1 VHTYI
6 NNSSFIAA
14 VATRAV
20 TDTVRWKS
28 FRGRSQLLPH
38 KWSCNGRYTYT
49 IYTARSQRYV
59 EVDVERRAQ
68 LDQRHTP
75 THMHRHGHQPGGPGT
90 RWDHEMR
97 CHACIYCTGGAQIKT
112 EKHSTCKPID
122 TTVKLLASSS
132 HPWQHWISLC
142 LSLHHRRSERAMRCP
157 LNNVFSISL
166 ATNVLFNEVLFSRS
180 ELGSTTTIT
189 MQLRSC
195 VLGPWDKTDGDYCWV
210 LFLHISVEQAAH
222 GVLAA
227 ALFGLVS
234 FSGREIQRWS
244 GAGEQRGAR

>member
-14 VATRAV
+14 VATNVDPRAV

-142 LSLHHRRSERAMRCP
+142 LSLSSTLRTSNAMPAKQR
-157 LNNVFSISL
+157 VF
-166 ATNVLFNEVLFSRS
+166 N
-180 ELGSTTTIT
+180 
-189 MQLRSC
+189 QLSYQC
-195 VLGPWDKTDGDYCWV
+195 VIQWGA
-210 LFLHISVEQAAH
+210 FF
-222 GVLAA
+222 
-227 ALFGLVS
+227 AL
-234 FSGREIQRWS
+234 WTW
-244 GAGEQRGAR
+244 